1 MNNRKSHKI
10 IWKRIS
16 MKMIR
21 KAITDIENR
30 RYNMSING
38 VPEKEMEQEIE
49 YTQRLRHKYI
59 I

>member
-1 MNNRKSHKI
+1 MEKNKHENDQKGNNRH
-10 IWKRIS
+10 
-16 MKMIR
+16 R
-21 KAITDIENR
+21 KQK